1 MEKRQCPNCGQ
12 YVAADRTYCMNCG
25 TTLGIRCPDCKKVL
39 PVGVKACDACGHSFV
54 RKKQHKTSELLGS
67 LRKHAKPILIVSV
80 LLLAVLTLVTACLPS
95 VSFSLT
101 ETRTSGNKEPVVT
114 EWKASGFT
122 LAGYLLGGHPEQVTS
137 LLDQSAFSEHATG
150 LKFALYGIGLGW
162 LVLIVAAVLSLC
174 LLLPNL
180 RRLGKSTPKRMIP
193 LFGTALGGAGLA
205 CGLHFV
211 VRRILTRGASV
222 VWPLPDETAETAA
235 KASKAAKAAKVVYE
249 WAVGGAAPAVIM
261 TVLTLLLFGVLLY
274 LYLTVFRKAEDNEE
288 YALGYILKQ
297 PFVWLSG
304 AVRKLIKK
312 ISGKKARKNE
322 DEKTVTTTKRF
333 TFYVILM
340 IGALIFTQALLS
352 KVSNILFWFIL
363 LLPGLLLLY
372 TLVSKSALHVSMLS
386 DSATTEKNAPYT
398 YEFVVE
404 NNSILAFPFIE
415 ACVSIP
421 QSNSVRCTE
430 RTVRLAMSPRSS
442 YHMKNT
448 VRFRF
453 RGTYDIGVRCF
464 YVYDFFRLFRVQVP
478 IENMTT
484 VYVLP
489 RRLSLEETLAQSI
502 SDSTA
507 RTVRSPLVVDKLEVS
522 DIREYHAGDSLKAIH
537 WKLSSKSESFIVK
550 DYNTGTSNQTVVYCD
565 MAAHFPDE
573 PPKKKAIGENG
584 EYLTDENGSILTDE
598 NGNPLPKPKKK
609 LTRKEKKAQKI
620 AAQDKRLLAARR
632 RRKDETPETHE
643 ISDADLE
650 KRLSDRKTAADLLSA
665 DEKAAPA
672 AEAAPAPEVHDVHEL
687 AVPAY
692 YDDMN
697 EYLADGVV
705 ELTIANV
712 LAELHKGHEVLL
724 TWFDRRSDTGVY
736 AFPLRGI
743 EEFERIYHLFG
754 TAPLCDESK
763 EVALLTAMAG
773 DTESAKQLF
782 TTSSLDSR
790 MMASFSNLPGV
801 SDAANFGS
809 AEVLLY
815 NPEERFRWPGERSL
829 YLEGCREQLNAS
841 GLTLM
846 VAGTQAVPDAAPS
859 PEGGESR

>member
-1 MEKRQCPNCGQ
+1 MEKKQCPNCGQ

-39 PVGVKACDACGHSFV
+39 PVGAKACDACGHSFV
-54 RKKQHKTSELLGS
+54 RKKQHKTSELLGA
-67 LRKHAKPILIVSV
+67 LRKNAKTFLIASV
-80 LLLAVLTLVTACLPS
+80 LLLAVLTLITACLPS
-95 VSFSLT
+95 VSFTLT
-101 ETRTSGNKEPVVT
+101 ETRTSGTKEPVVT
-114 EWKASGFT
+114 EWRASGFT
-122 LAGYLLGGHPEQVTS
+122 LAGYFLGGHPQAVTS
-137 LLDQSAFSEHATG
+137 LLEQSAFSEQATG
-150 LKFALYGIGLGW
+150 LKFALYGVGLGW
-162 LVLIVAAVLSLC
+162 LILIVTAVLCLC
-174 LLLPNL
+174 LLLPNIK
-180 RRLGKSTPKRMIP
+180 RLGKSTPRRMIP

-205 CGLHFV
+205 FGLRCV
-211 VRRILTRGASV
+211 VSHILTKGASAA
-222 VWPLPDETAETAA
+222 WPQPDAAAETTG
-235 KASKAAKAAKVVYE
+235 KASKAAKIVYT
-249 WAVGGAAPAVIM
+249 WTVGGAAPAVIM
-261 TVLTLLLFGVLLY
+261 TAISLLLLGLLLY

-297 PFVWLSG
+297 PFVWASG
-304 AVRKLIKK
+304 AVRKLVKK

-333 TFYVILM
+333 TFYIILM

-363 LLPGLLLLY
+363 LLPGLLLVY
-372 TLVSKSALHVSMLS
+372 TLAAKSALNVSMLS

-537 WKLSSKSESFIVK
+537 WKLSSKSENFIVK

-573 PPKKKAIGENG
+573 PPKKK
-584 EYLTDENGSILTDE
+584 TVDENGSVLTDE
-598 NGNPLPKPKKK
+598 NGNPVPQEKKSK
-609 LTRKEKKAQKI
+609 LSRKEKKAQKV

-632 RRKDETPETHE
+632 KRKDETPETHE

-650 KRLSDRKTAADLLSA
+650 KRLADRKTAADLLSA
-665 DEKAAPA
+665 DTNAAPA
-672 AEAAPAPEVHDVHEL
+672 AETAPAPEVHDVHEL

-782 TTSSLDSR
+782 TTSSLDNR
-790 MMASFSNLPGV
+790 MMASLSNLPGV

-846 VAGTQAVPDAAPS
+846 VAGSQAVPDTAAQS
-859 PEGGESR
+859 APEGGESR

>member
-1 MEKRQCPNCGQ
+1 
-12 YVAADRTYCMNCG
+12 MNCG

-39 PVGVKACDACGHSFV
+39 PVGAKSCDSCGHSFV
-54 RKKQHKTSELLGS
+54 QKKKRKTSDLLAS
-67 LRKHAKPILIVSV
+67 FRKNAKPFLIAFV
-80 LLLAVLTLVTACLPS
+80 LLLAVAALITACLPS
-95 VSFSLT
+95 VSFELT

-122 LAGYLLGGHPEQVTS
+122 LAGYFLGGHPQAVTS
-137 LLDQSAFSEHATG
+137 LLEQSAFSENATG
-150 LKFALYGIGLGW
+150 LKFALYGVGLGW
-162 LVLIVAAVLSLC
+162 LILVIAAALCLC

-180 RRLGKSTPKRMIP
+180 KRLGKSTPKRLIP
-193 LFGTALGGAGLA
+193 LFGTALGGAALAFGLR
-205 CGLHFV
+205 V
-211 VRRILTRGASV
+211 VVSRILTKGASV
-222 VWPLPDETAETAA
+222 VWPLPDAASETTG
-235 KASKAAKAAKVVYE
+235 KASKAAKVVYT

-261 TVLTLLLFGVLLY
+261 TALTLLALAALLY
-274 LYLTVFRKAEDNEE
+274 LYFTVFRTQEDNGE
-288 YALGYILKQ
+288 YTLGYILKQ

-304 AVRKLIKK
+304 LFRKLGRKLA
-312 ISGKKARKNE
+312 GRKARKNE
-322 DEKTVTTTKRF
+322 DEKTVVTTKRF
-333 TFYVILM
+333 TFYLILL
-340 IGALIFTQALLS
+340 GAALIFTQALKS
-352 KVSNILFWFIL
+352 KVSNIFFWFIL
-363 LLPGLLLLY
+363 LLPGLLLIY
-372 TLVSKSALHVSMLS
+372 TLIARSALSVSMLS

-398 YEFVVE
+398 YEFIVE
-404 NNSILAFPFIE
+404 NTSILAYPFIE

-421 QSNSVRCTE
+421 QSNAVRCTE

-442 YHMKNT
+442 YHMKNA
-448 VRFRF
+448 VSFRF
-453 RGTYDIGVRCF
+453 RGTYEIGVRCF

-522 DIREYHAGDSLKAIH
+522 DIREYRAGDSLKSIH

-573 PPKKKAIGENG
+573 PPKKKPVTGENG
-584 EYLTDENGSILTDE
+584 EVVTDENGE
-598 NGNPLPKPKKK
+598 PVAQEKKKK
-609 LTRKEKKAQKI
+609 LSRKERRAQKKA
-620 AAQDKRLLAARR
+620 ARDKQLLAARR
-632 RRKDETPETHE
+632 RRRDETPETHD
-643 ISDADLE
+643 ISDEDLE
-650 KRLSDRKTAADLLSA
+650 KRLADRKAAAEHMDGGDAAAADN
-665 DEKAAPA
+665 A
-672 AEAAPAPEVHDVHEL
+672 AEAAAPEAHDVHEL
-687 AVPAY
+687 AVPVY

-705 ELTIANV
+705 ELTMANV
-712 LAELHKGHEVLL
+712 LAELHQGHEVLL

-763 EVALLTAMAG
+763 EVAMLTAMAG

-815 NPEERFRWPGERSL
+815 NPKERFRWPADRSM

-846 VAGTQAVPDAAPS
+846 VAGSTVSRSDAS
-859 PEGGESR
+859 GTPEGGEAR